1 MLVTF
6 DAKSGEARELPR
18 EFVPDAFREWDL
30 SVRDWQT
37 QCSMHARGEDLE
49 YRVRRLLPSV
59 GCEADATAFVDEAV
73 VGNSRASSPSSSSPS
88 SDSNQESL
96 LLSTAPD
103 GGYALV
109 PPRLSTKE
117 GELTRVEA
125 CLPLSERAPGGGRR
139 RLRLVLFAAAA
150 AAPPSGGSPPSPPPA
165 SLETVEVHSETFD
178 SPYCVSGATL
188 SGCGGS
194 VPQFSSK
201 ARTAAE
207 ELDGGALSWAP
218 VVVATGAEGGGGGD
232 AAAATS
238 RAFICK
244 SSTSLSP
251 SLSPPPARKARGGP
265 QGRLLLQL
273 GSWATLRPSAAPE
286 GGVVFE
292 AGVLLPSSP
301 GGDDSSSS
309 SPSPRRRKVVT
320 AAYSGDGKL
329 TGVLL
334 ATEEAVVVGGGEAS

>member
-6 DAKSGEARELPR
+6 DVDSQEARELPR
-18 EFVPDAFREWDL
+18 EYVPDAFREWEL

-37 QCSMHARGEDLE
+37 QCSMNAVADSSLE

-73 VGNSRASSPSSSSPS
+73 VGNGSSSSSSSSSPSSSSPS
-88 SDSNQESL
+88 SSSAPL
-96 LLSTAPD
+96 LLLATAPD
-103 GGYALV
+103 GGYVLV
-109 PPRLSTKE
+109 PSKLSLTSE
-117 GELTRVEA
+117 GGAGKPTRVEA
-125 CLPLSERAPGGGRR
+125 CLPLTESALGGGRR

-150 AAPPSGGSPPSPPPA
+150 PSSSPLSLPA

-178 SPYCVSGATL
+178 SPFCVSGATL

-207 ELDGGALSWAP
+207 ELDGSLSWAP
-218 VVVATGAEGGGGGD
+218 VVGDDGTAT
-232 AAAATS
+232 TSS
-238 RAFICK
+238 RAFVFDAA
-244 SSTSLSP
+244 SASLNP
-251 SLSPPPARKARGGP
+251 SRNNPPPARKARGGP
-265 QGRLLLQL
+265 LGRLLLPL
-273 GSWATLRPSAAPE
+273 SCWASLRPSAAPE

-292 AGVLLPSSP
+292 AGVLIS
-301 GGDDSSSS
+301 DSSS
-309 SPSPRRRKVVT
+309 PPRRLRKVMT
-320 AAYSGDGKL
+320 AAYSGTGEL

-334 ATEEAVVVGGGEAS
+334 ATEEAV